1 MRKSTIGVIVIVVV
15 VLGVISSSGSILN
28 MGKDSTKVI
37 TYGETTYNNQEYK
50 DFVEGY
56 FSEVYNVP
64 LENVTSEVIS
74 ASDVNAISTGLSNK
88 QYDSDQIFS
97 CAYVDLN
104 NTDNLSIH
112 VDKTKITLVTAEMYA
127 SALNSSGIDQGF
139 VVVTSPVSATG
150 ESALAGILSCYE
162 KATNTNIP
170 DDVKNAANE
179 EIYAQSEVVNDSN
192 VSADEIADLVSEVKE
207 DVANNNTNDLQGVVS
222 ILEEVASEHNINL
235 SQDNIDVLA
244 KAIFETQS
252 VKDQANNYK
261 NQISEAIEN
270 GGSGFSIFNI
280 FNFWFFF
287 F

>member
-192 VSADEIADLVSEVKE
+192 VSADEIADLVSEVKD

-235 SQDNIDVLA
+235 SQDNIDILA

-280 FNFWFFF
+280 FNF
-287 F
+287 